1 MTQSTCSQP
10 AEPGSRQSYIVKW
23 CSLCFP
29 IENDDMLSEMA
40 ALQRVLNQADTPS
53 SKNFDT
59 ITLNRKH
66 IHASCN
72 VIR

>member
-10 AEPGSRQSYIVKW
+10 AEPGSRQSYNIIVKW

-29 IENDDMLSEMA
+29 IENNDMLSEMA
-40 ALQRVLNQADTPS
+40 DIQRVLNQADTPS

-66 IHASCN
+66 IHASC
-72 VIR
+72 IM